1 AGDHREK
8 PLSWLDWSRVQS
20 ISRDG
25 SLVLFDESGEAVGL
39 RSVSYLYHYSPERT
53 ERIGEGG
60 AMGLS
65 PDERWVLL
73 LDNENH
79 RQLRLM
85 PVGGGTVV
93 PVPETGLAYQW
104 ARFLPDG
111 NEAIA
116 LAEDRTGALGLF
128 RISLREK
135 AQPFQ
140 IAEAMMVRNLAV

>member
-1 AGDHREK
+1 
-8 PLSWLDWSRVQS
+8 
-20 ISRDG
+20 
-25 SLVLFDESGEAVGL
+25 
-39 RSVSYLYHYSPERT
+39 RSVSYLYHRSPERT

-73 LDNENH
+73 LDNEN
-79 RQLRLM
+79 RRKLRLM

-93 PVPETGLAYQW
+93 PVRETGLAYQW

-111 NEAIA
+111 NEAIV
-116 LAEDRTGALGLF
+116 LAEDGTGVLGLF

-135 AQPFQ
+135 AEPFQ
-140 IAEAMMVRNLAV
+140 IARAMMVRNLAVSPRGDEVAVLAPSGKTMMYSTRSHEPGSGLKI